1 MCHQTQ
7 EELKGHNP
15 PPSPWRDRPV
25 QESLQIFEVSETNVL
40 LYFLYNVHCIMFP
53 LQDMKC
59 GKFEEGEVSN
69 N

>member
-25 QESLQIFEVSETNVL
+25 QESLQIFEVSKTNVQH
-40 LYFLYNVHCIMFP
+40 YCNSCIMFP

-59 GKFEEGEVSN
+59 GKFEEGEVGN